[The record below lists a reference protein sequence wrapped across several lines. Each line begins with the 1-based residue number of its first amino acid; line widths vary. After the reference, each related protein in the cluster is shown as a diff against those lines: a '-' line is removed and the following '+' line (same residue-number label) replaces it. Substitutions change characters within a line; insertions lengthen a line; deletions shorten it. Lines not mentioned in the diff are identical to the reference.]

1 MRKKGSKQVKVSQ
14 IDRGRALA
22 AHADEAIRKRIRTE
36 PAYMY
41 TSLCPDLALREA
53 PKGVRRY
60 YDPCRETPPGEEER
74 KKSLHTICRG
84 SSLRG

>member
-14 IDRGRALA
+14 IDRGKALA
-22 AHADEAIRKRIRTE
+22 AQADEAIRKRIRTE

-74 KKSLHTICRG
+74 KKACIQSVG
-84 SSLRG
+84 GAA

>member
-14 IDRGRALA
+14 IDRGKALA
-22 AHADEAIRKRIRTE
+22 AQADEAIRKRIRTE

-74 KKSLHTICRG
+74 KKAYIQSVG
-84 SSLRG
+84 GAA

>member
-14 IDRGRALA
+14 IDRGKALA
-22 AHADEAIRKRIRTE
+22 AQADEAIRKRIRTE

-53 PKGVRRY
+53 QKGVRRY

-74 KKSLHTICRG
+74 KKAYIQSVG
-84 SSLRG
+84 GAA